1 LEVYTAMSQLK
12 RPTGH
17 LQVKIDKNGRTRSF
31 WAFWRDRNGRKGGR
45 CIGPAHVRDSGRRTA
60 RGAVI
65 WRAGHGPKP
74 SPEYLTPKEAQA
86 YLETILEELRTAAEV
101 DQAAEHTLQQAV
113 EGWLVERK
121 GERGLKR
128 STIAGYEDMF
138 ERLYRDLGADTPV
151 RTLADGRLRVYF
163 VDFKAYRVL
172 SEKKA
177 RDALAEGKSVQQLTI
192 ERWTAQPA
200 ESQAVEVATKD
211 EAVRLADELP
221 GTWKHRRRG
230 CYRVVPLDAQRPRRV
245 SRATA
250 TALKAEGWIVKR
262 RKTKP
267 WMLVTPAAT
276 QTRNIYRDI
285 LAASLDYAVR
295 EGWLDAN
302 PLAAVKRASKR
313 HDHERI
319 LRRDDFY
326 DPNEIDQLLRHAPG
340 VFEEA
345 FWLCG
350 AHAGLRLPGEALGL
364 RWGAVDFPTGVMR
377 PYDNWVRNE
386 MDTTKTSDSEA
397 IPMTPRLSRA
407 LTQLKLR
414 GYATGDQDFVFVS
427 EMTWD
432 SPVSERPLREAFKVA
447 VQKAGLK
454 PIKMYNLRHSFGTTL
469 ARNGVDIRTVQALMR
484 HDRLST
490 TEQYM
495 AYSPRPDLADQIA
508 RALDPQSLHAKVV
521 PMRPASPDA
530 GAKFFERLEEE
541 IPAKWLREVRRVYA
555 DTGAPYCG

>member
-1 LEVYTAMSQLK
+1 MSQMK

-31 WAFWRDRNGRKGGR
+31 WAFWRDRNDRKGGR
-45 CIGPAHVRDSGRRTA
+45 CLGPAHVRDSGRRTA

-74 SPEYLTPKEAQA
+74 SSEYLTPKEAQA
-86 YLETILEELRTAAEV
+86 CLETILEELRAAAKVDRAAER
-101 DQAAEHTLQQAV
+101 TLQQAV
-113 EGWLVERK
+113 EGWLAERM

-138 ERLYRDLGADTPV
+138 ERLYRDLGADTSV
-151 RTLADGRLRVYF
+151 RALADGRLRAYF

-177 RDALAEGKSVQQLTI
+177 REALSEGKNVQQITI
-192 ERWTAQPA
+192 ERWTAQPP
-200 ESQAVEVATKD
+200 ESQAVEVATKG

-230 CYRVVPLDAQRPRRV
+230 CYRVVPLDAQRPRHV

-250 TALKAEGWIVKR
+250 MALQGEGWIVKR

-267 WMLVTPAAT
+267 WMLVTPAAA
-276 QTRNIYRDI
+276 QTRNTYRDI

-326 DPNEIDQLLRHAPG
+326 DPDEIDQLLRQAPG

-364 RWGAVDFPTGVMR
+364 RWGAVDFKTGVMR

-397 IPMTPRLSRA
+397 IPMTPRLRRA
-407 LTQLKLR
+407 LAQLKGR

-427 EMTWD
+427 DLTRD
-432 SPVSERPLREAFKVA
+432 SPASERPLRDAFKVA
-447 VQKAGLK
+447 VREAGLK

-508 RALDPQSLHAKVV
+508 RALDPHSIPEKVPLIRSLSEGSQAT
-521 PMRPASPDA
+521 
-530 GAKFFERLEEE
+530 FLERLEEE
-541 IPAKWLREVRRVYA
+541 IPAKWLQEVQRLYA
-555 DTGAPYCG
+555 ETSS